1 MSQIFHRMIATFFCA
16 GYAPKAPGTVG
27 TIAAIPLYFILQRL
41 SLSRYLLVVLILT
54 FLGIFSSQ
62 KMEDI
67 WGEDPS
73 QVVIDEVVGLLITF
87 VSRPRSWKSILVGII
102 LFRVF
107 DIIKPPPVGFV
118 DKNVPGGLGIMADD
132 VVAGIISASFLAL
145 LKKRIS

>member
-1 MSQIFHRMIATFFCA
+1 MSRIFHRMIATFFCA

-27 TIAAIPLYFILQRL
+27 TIAALPLYFLLRGL
-41 SLSRYLLVVLILT
+41 SLPRYILVVIILT
-54 FLGIFSSQ
+54 VLGIFSSQ

-67 WGEDPS
+67 WGEDPP

-87 VSRPRSWKSILVGII
+87 MSRPRGWKTILVGTI

-107 DIIKPPPVGFV
+107 DIFKPPPVGFV

-132 VVAGIISASFLAL
+132 VAL

>member
-1 MSQIFHRMIATFFCA
+1 MSQIVHRMIATFFCA

-27 TIAAIPLYFILQRL
+27 TIAALPLYFLLRGL
-41 SLSRYLLVVLILT
+41 SLPRYILVVIILT
-54 FLGIFSSQ
+54 VLGIFSSQ

-67 WGEDPS
+67 WGEDPP

-87 VSRPRSWKSILVGII
+87 VSRPRGWKTILVGAI

-107 DIIKPPPVGFV
+107 DIFKPPPVGFV

-132 VVAGIISASFLAL
+132 VVAGMISASFLAL